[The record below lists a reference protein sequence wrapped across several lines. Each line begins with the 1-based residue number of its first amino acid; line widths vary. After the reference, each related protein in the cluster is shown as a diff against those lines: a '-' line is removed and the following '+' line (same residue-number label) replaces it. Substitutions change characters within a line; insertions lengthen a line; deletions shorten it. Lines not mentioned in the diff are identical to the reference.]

1 MWEIHQASGWGVNFW
16 GVGSVGNVGSVGK
29 SMIFQHSQCFQ
40 CFQCS
45 KKKGTP
51 LKNPPLLRTQFAP
64 NTAQGAHKL
73 HKGETARQGR
83 QHSAGG
89 SAQTPRGRNSTA
101 GATAQ
106 RRGSAQTP
114 RGRHSTAR
122 ATAQESRNEGGR
134 LSEVA
139 ALAVTLLALKFGNHG
154 VVHGMKIQVCL
165 LLLLT

>member
-45 KKKGTP
+45 KKRGTP

-83 QHSAGG
+83 QHSAG
-89 SAQTPRGRNSTA
+89 
-101 GATAQ
+101 
-106 RRGSAQTP
+106 GSAQTP